1 MLFKQAFA
9 CANTANCVAALET
22 VLCVWHILLDDLGRI
37 SVGCVQKCVVSWL
50 LAWKIEDIWM
60 PLTTSVLTC
69 SLPSCVLCHPPSGSF
84 CSVYAHCSP
93 RARSCAL
100 LGLWGASWNHRCSPL
115 LLFTP
120 AMLLSFG
127 SHLAELPQAQ
137 GGRKAT

>member
-1 MLFKQAFA
+1 MLFKQTFA

-69 SLPSCVLCHPPSGSF
+69 SLPSCVLCHPPSRASALPMHT
-84 CSVYAHCSP
+84 AHPGLGAVPSLACGITD
-93 RARSCAL
+93 AL
-100 LGLWGASWNHRCSPL
+100 LCCCSLRPCSYPLGHIWQSFHRHREEEKPPS
-115 LLFTP
+115 
-120 AMLLSFG
+120 A
-127 SHLAELPQAQ
+127 
-137 GGRKAT
+137 